1 MENTLGQFL
10 RFLHYQMLFMIETE
24 LEVSVHGDQQL
35 LTQLIKTMGT
45 LIHITPYAKMNKGLA
60 STIVQELLRLLQGS
74 PGHKQHE
81 LDLTAQLAALNSIS
95 IALNLKDLIE
105 EMNPLLKDSTLIAYI
120 MSKSSEQYSAEAI
133 LVLQRIAKHYPWY
146 LLDSY
151 DTLDFNSY
159 LFRLLGSS
167 SDRKRTVAAFKV
179 LEEWVKSY
187 KSDSLVAAAA
197 GGDNESDDEEVKA
210 SGEEVEVSEGK
221 GPQLL
226 ESFRTM
232 MSRIVREWLSDK
244 QCEVCIAI
252 LSILNNL
259 DASQWR
265 QTFDAELTHSVILP
279 FLYTSARQ
287 LPPLL
292 KAASIKQLGYMVYYD
307 GEVFKDLKAFRQRVY
322 QIILEAAN
330 DTNLNVQIRNS
341 WTLANIS
348 FIDRDQLEDE
358 YLAQETLIISIMY
371 ATSNKEKVASNGLRA
386 LGYYLKRANFKVLK
400 EKILVKINKSQ
411 QQLHRL
417 Q

>member
-1 MENTLGQFL
+1 
-10 RFLHYQMLFMIETE
+10 
-24 LEVSVHGDQQL
+24 
-35 LTQLIKTMGT
+35 
-45 LIHITPYAKMNKGLA
+45 
-60 STIVQELLRLLQGS
+60 
-74 PGHKQHE
+74 
-81 LDLTAQLAALNSIS
+81 
-95 IALNLKDLIE
+95 
-105 EMNPLLKDSTLIAYI
+105 
-120 MSKSSEQYSAEAI
+120 
-133 LVLQRIAKHYPWY
+133 
-146 LLDSY
+146 
-151 DTLDFNSY
+151 
-159 LFRLLGSS
+159 
-167 SDRKRTVAAFKV
+167 
-179 LEEWVKSY
+179 
-187 KSDSLVAAAA
+187 
-197 GGDNESDDEEVKA
+197 
-210 SGEEVEVSEGK
+210 
-221 GPQLL
+221 
-226 ESFRTM
+226 M
-232 MSRIVREWLSDK
+232 MSRVVREWLNDK

-307 GEVFKDLKAFRQRVY
+307 GEVFKDVKAFRQRVY

-348 FIDRDQLEDE
+348 FIDRDQIEDE

-371 ATSNKEKVASNGLRA
+371 ATSNKEKVASNGLRD